1 MIKIKVL
8 NVIKWI
14 AKYLMPAL
22 IGWLEGDTHAIFDFV
37 QGLLTLI

>member
-1 MIKIKVL
+1 MSKIKVL